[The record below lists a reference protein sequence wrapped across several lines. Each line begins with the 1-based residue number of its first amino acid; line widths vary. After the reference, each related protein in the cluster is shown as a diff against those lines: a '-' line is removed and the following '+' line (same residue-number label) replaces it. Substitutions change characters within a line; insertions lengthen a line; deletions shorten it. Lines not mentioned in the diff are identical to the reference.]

1 MTATNSVLP
10 KNKVVFE
17 ASKIYKHYGSTKA
30 LNDVS
35 LSVREGEFVALLG
48 PNGSGKSTLVKILG
62 GVVPLDSGMIKT
74 MPEFGG
80 IGIIHQDLGLIES
93 MSIAENFYI
102 GPGMKWLNLKE
113 ENQFASDALS
123 RVGITQLNPQ
133 ILIGELSLGQRT
145 MVAVAKL
152 LSHGNRVVVVDEV
165 TAGLPPTEATWLV
178 EHLRNAA
185 DLGTTV
191 LMVTHRVREILG
203 FADRYVVLIDGRIES
218 DIPSELATYDKLINL
233 LSAKKN
239 WTSKPISESPE
250 ILLAGA
256 GTQIVCQL
264 VKAKYKNTGPIDLN
278 LKCGQIVGI
287 TGLVGSGL
295 HEIAYMVAGLVK
307 PSSGS
312 VVIEDHVVSKCI
324 PAHRETEGV
333 FPDETEEFNL
343 AVGNWRRW
351 RRRNG
356 ILDIRKM
363 RRESISVSM
372 SLNLVPL
379 NPEMQVSRL
388 SGGNQQKTLLGRSL
402 INDPDLLVLCEPTRG
417 VDVATRQE
425 IYSQIIA
432 AARRGTAV
440 FIASS
445 DVEDLRSIAQVVG
458 IVDIEGVISQWID
471 NLGADSLDILESAIH

>member
-1 MTATNSVLP
+1 
-10 KNKVVFE
+10 
-17 ASKIYKHYGSTKA
+17 
-30 LNDVS
+30 
-35 LSVREGEFVALLG
+35 
-48 PNGSGKSTLVKILG
+48 
-62 GVVPLDSGMIKT
+62 
-74 MPEFGG
+74 
-80 IGIIHQDLGLIES
+80 
-93 MSIAENFYI
+93 
-102 GPGMKWLNLKE
+102 
-113 ENQFASDALS
+113 
-123 RVGITQLNPQ
+123 
-133 ILIGELSLGQRT
+133 
-145 MVAVAKL
+145 
-152 LSHGNRVVVVDEV
+152 
-165 TAGLPPTEATWLV
+165 
-178 EHLRNAA
+178 A

-218 DIPSELATYDKLINL
+218 DLPSELATYDKLIDL

-250 ILLAGA
+250 ILLDTAE
-256 GTQIVCQL
+256 TEIVSQL
-264 VKAKYKNTGPIDLN
+264 VKAKYKNTGPLDLN

-295 HEIAYMVAGLVK
+295 HEIAYMVAGLLK
-307 PSSGS
+307 PTSGS

-343 AVGNWRRW
+343 TAGNWRRW

-356 ILDIRKM
+356 VLDIRKM
-363 RRESISVSM
+363 RSESISVSK

-432 AARRGTAV
+432 VASRGTAV
-440 FIASS
+440 FMASS
-445 DVEDLRSIAQVVG
+445 DVEDLRSLAHVVG
-458 IVDIEGVISQWID
+458 IVDNEGVISQWID
-471 NLGADSLDILESAIH
+471 NLGSDSLDILESTIY